1 MGGGRCW
8 EEGGTLKGYRVM
20 GRGSGICTATEMRM
34 CTAEKSDARSE
45 LKRYPAHRRPS
56 FHRNTHP
63 ARLDHRSSSTR
74 YQPPT
79 NQPTT
84 DSNNQTRARRP
95 ASGLRLRD
103 VYNCEYTYIRTSNMY
118 NVIKERKE
126 KERRRE
132 RGRERSHMYDYVYDG
147 NDRNDTMRGIHGF
160 TSRQR

>member
-1 MGGGRCW
+1 MYGDGDEDVYGG
-8 EEGGTLKGYRVM
+8 EERRQLRAETV
-20 GRGSGICTATEMRM
+20 SCSS
-34 CTAEKSDARSE
+34 TAELPSE
-45 LKRYPAHRRPS
+45 H
-56 FHRNTHP
+56 
-63 ARLDHRSSSTR
+63 SSRSTR
-74 YQPPT
+74 SPFVFHPVPASH
-79 NQPTT
+79 QPTT
-84 DSNNQTRARRP
+84 EPNNQTRARRP

-132 RGRERSHMYDYVYDG
+132 RGRERRHMYDYVYDG